1 MTAIIEETT
10 EVPVFPPPRPRARY
24 KPLWRHISEAVCWL
38 LGVAVLALWFRSG
51 AVYDI
56 GHSLPNALGAI
67 GSLLGMIAAYILL
80 LQLLFMARIPFFERG
95 IGRDR
100 IVEFH
105 RKLGFAVFWM
115 ILAHV
120 LLVAIGY
127 INLRR
132 YRPGHHPL
140 IQFGHLIA
148 DFPFADIAV
157 LGTLILIG
165 AVILLSLKRLRKK
178 LRYELWHVWH
188 LASYLG
194 VLLIIPHQLWSG
206 GSFITSPAA
215 RVFWLLL
222 WAAVLIAL
230 LYYRVLRPFLRSRY
244 HDLRVVSAEPDG
256 TRGVKVQI
264 AGRELHRL
272 KARGGQ
278 FFIWRFL
285 DGETGWWQGHPF
297 SLSMPPHSNGYQI
310 CVRVVGDGTERIKKL
325 KPGTRVIAE
334 GPYGRINGDLRV
346 GNTLLM
352 FAAGAG
358 LGPMLSILGE
368 QQWEPGEA
376 ILVTRDNTAEEG
388 MMLEEIQHLV
398 NTRGLR
404 WVRLIGH
411 MPKTGSKWYP
421 AENEDDPGHD
431 GAEVIRGWLAEL
443 EAAEVG
449 EHHSQAHGTDVFMC
463 GPPPWMDAVKEDLA
477 KAGVPADQIHIEEF
491 AF

>member
-1 MTAIIEETT
+1 MTATIEEATVT
-10 EVPVFPPPRPRARY
+10 PVFPPPRPRASY
-24 KPLWRHISEAVCWL
+24 KAMRRHISEALCWL
-38 LGVAVLALWFRSG
+38 LGAAVLVLWFRSG
-51 AVYDI
+51 ALYDI

-67 GSLLGMIAAYILL
+67 GSLLGMVAAYILL
-80 LQLLFMARIPFFERG
+80 LQLLFMARIPVFEHG

-100 IVEFH
+100 IVAIH
-105 RKLGFAVFWM
+105 RNLGFAVFWL

-120 LLVAIGY
+120 LLVSVGY
-127 INLRR
+127 ITLRR

-140 IQFGHLIA
+140 FSFGHLIE
-148 DFPFADIAV
+148 DFPFADIAL

-178 LRYELWHVWH
+178 MRYELWHVWH
-188 LASYLG
+188 LAAYLA
-194 VLLIIPHQLWSG
+194 VLLIVPHQIWSG
-206 GSFITSPAA
+206 GSFITSRWAQW
-215 RVFWLLL
+215 FWGLL
-222 WAAVLIAL
+222 WAAVLLAL
-230 LYYRVLRPFLRSRY
+230 IYYRVLRSFLRSRQ
-244 HDLRVVSAEPDG
+244 HDLRVISAVPDG
-256 TRGVKVQI
+256 SRGVAVHI
-264 AGRELHRL
+264 GGRDLHKL

-297 SLSMPPHSNGYQI
+297 SLSMPPHSHGYQI
-310 CVRVVGDGTERIKKL
+310 CVRVVGDGTERIKAL
-325 KPGTRVIAE
+325 QPGTRVIAE

-358 LGPMLSILGE
+358 LGPMLAILGE

-376 ILVTRDNTAEEG
+376 ILVTRDNSPEEG
-388 MMLEEIQHLV
+388 MMLDEIQYLV

-404 WVRLIGH
+404 WIRLVGH
-411 MPKTGSKWYP
+411 MPKHGSKWYP
-421 AENEDDPGHD
+421 AANEDDPGHD

-443 EAAEVG
+443 AAAEAG
-449 EHHSQAHGTDVFMC
+449 SHHSQVHGTDVFMC
-463 GPPPWMDAVKEDLA
+463 GPPPWMDSVKEDLA
-477 KAGVPADQIHIEEF
+477 KAGVPDSQIHIEEF